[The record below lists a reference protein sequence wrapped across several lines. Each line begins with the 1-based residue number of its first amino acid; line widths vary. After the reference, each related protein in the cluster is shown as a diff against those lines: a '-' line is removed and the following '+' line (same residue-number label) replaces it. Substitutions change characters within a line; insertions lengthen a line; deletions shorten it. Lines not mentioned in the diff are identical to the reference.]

1 MICVMFQTHE
11 KVSLVDKVSYGA
23 LLVCAGLLPIA
34 LMVGQY
40 APPIVFSKLC
50 AAGVLVFLVTMCFVL
65 ARIRDQVLTVPRN
78 LILAAVW
85 LVPIAYLTSSL
96 FATGGLMLFGERLH
110 VDSAGFVLVG
120 ALALSLAALT
130 LRSETRTLG
139 LFVTMLGSALVLTL
153 LEIVLFLWGRALVD
167 NGLVLQ
173 SFSLI
178 GSLNDLAVFFGLII
192 VFALLSLILLPATLL
207 TRTALWLSLTASAF
221 FLGVVNL
228 TVLWWI
234 VGAFALAC
242 FVYSVSV
249 PYVTA
254 SRATTPDVGAT
265 AGSLAILALAALF
278 LFGSDAFTG
287 YLAQTFNVGELDVR
301 PSWGATMDMGKEV
314 YRDHALL
321 GNGPGTFMKLWA
333 HYMPAEINST
343 LFWQTDFDFG
353 IGLIPTAALTSG
365 ILGALAWVLFLG
377 AFLWYGVRYI
387 LFLRSSD
394 RVGVAE
400 YLRITSFVSA
410 AYLWAIAIIQVPSP
424 VITLY
429 AFLLTGAFVASLT
442 FGREARTPFVV
453 VFRDNPRV
461 GFLLTLVLTV
471 LFLAS
476 VAGVFSVSQ
485 RFIAERHAVQ
495 AMVAGNGGD
504 LDTADREITRAIE
517 LNATD
522 VYYRLASNVTM
533 VRIQRLLAENKPPEE
548 VRAQFEQFLAQAIA
562 NATKA
567 AELDGTDYQNWVN
580 LGGIYQNI
588 IPLGIEGAA
597 DSANAAFTRAL
608 ELRPNTP
615 TVLLAQASIARSR
628 GNNAEARPLVERA
641 ISMRNQYTDAIFL
654 LAQIQIEENKVE
666 EAERSVQAATLFE
679 PNNPV
684 AFFQLGLLRY
694 SMGKFPNAIQAFE
707 QAVALNEVYANARYF
722 LGLSYWQTKQ
732 GAKALAQFEKVRETN
747 PDNAELVSIIE
758 NLRMNRDPFAR
769 NVATSSIEARNGL
782 PVKDTD
788 AEKAMARPDP
798 VNLTP

>member
-1 MICVMFQTHE
+1 MFHTE
-11 KVSLVDKVSYGA
+11 KASIVDKVSYGA
-23 LLVCAGLLPIA
+23 LLICAGLLPIA
-34 LMVGQY
+34 LAVGKY
-40 APPIVFSKLC
+40 APPIVFSKVF
-50 AAGVLVFLVTMCFVL
+50 AAGILVFLTCLCFAL
-65 ARIRDQVLTVPRN
+65 ARIRDQVLMVPRN
-78 LILAAVW
+78 LTLAAVW
-85 LVPIAYLTSSL
+85 LVPIAYLASSL

-130 LRSETRTLG
+130 LRTEARTLG
-139 LFVTMLGSALVLTL
+139 LFVTMLGSAFVLTV
-153 LEIVLFLWGRALVD
+153 LELVLFLWGRTLAEG
-167 NGLVLQ
+167 GLVLQ

-178 GSLNDLAVFFGLII
+178 GSLNDLAVFFGLIS

-207 TRTALWLSLTASAF
+207 TRVALWLSLAAAAF
-221 FLGVVNL
+221 FLAVVNL

-234 VGAFALAC
+234 IGAFALAC

-254 SRATTPDVGAT
+254 SRSTPDVGAT
-265 AGSLAILALAALF
+265 AGSLAMLALAALF
-278 LFGSDAFTG
+278 LFGSDTFTG
-287 YLAQTFNVGELDVR
+287 SLAEHFNVGELDVR

-314 YRDHALL
+314 YREHALL
-321 GNGPGTFMKLWA
+321 GSGPGTFMKLWA
-333 HYMPAEINST
+333 NYMPPEISST

-387 LFLRSSD
+387 LFLRSSE

-429 AFLLTGAFVASLT
+429 AFLLTGAFIASLT
-442 FGREARTPFVV
+442 FGREARAPFTI
-453 VFRDNPRV
+453 VFRDNPRI

-471 LFLAS
+471 LFLGS
-476 VAGVFSVSQ
+476 VAGIFSISE
-485 RFIAERHAVQ
+485 RFLAERHAAE
-495 AMVAGNGGD
+495 AMLVGNAGD
-504 LDTADREITRAIE
+504 LDTADREIVRAIE
-517 LNATD
+517 LNAAD
-522 VYYRLASNVTM
+522 VYYRLASNVTV

-548 VRAQFEQFLAQAIA
+548 VRAQFEQLLAQAIA

-567 AELDGTDYQNWVN
+567 TELDGGDYQNWVN

-597 DSANAAFTRAL
+597 DSANAAFARAL

-666 EAERSVQAATLFE
+666 EAEQSVRAATLFE

-684 AFFQLGLLRY
+684 TFFQLGLLRY
-694 SMGKFPNAIQAFE
+694 SLGKFPSAIQALE
-707 QAVALNEVYANARYF
+707 RAVAINDVYANARYF

-747 PDNAELVSIIE
+747 PDNAELTSIIE
-758 NLRMNRDPFAR
+758 NLRANRDPFAR
-769 NVATSSIEARNGL
+769 SIATSSIEARTGL

-788 AEKAMARPDP
+788 AEKAMARPDT